1 MTVERRI
8 ARLEAS
14 IDPAGSG
21 LSHLT
26 DDEVSIRLLDTAR
39 AFLACDAAPVEYP
52 ELCAQAALTVAELE
66 ASIVAMAAHQCTPG
80 YDKHIAWVQGDRA
93 DLRPYVLAVFGSEY
107 DGLDRT
113 RIMERRAALR
123 ARPDVQALIAQGIA
137 AAGVVAN
144 SPEPSPP
151 A

>member
-8 ARLEAS
+8 ARLESS
-14 IDPAGSG
+14 IDPSGSG

-39 AFLACDAAPVEYP
+39 AFLACDDAPVEYP
-52 ELCAQAALTVAELE
+52 ELCAQAAATVAELE
-66 ASIVAMAAHQCTPG
+66 AGIVATAAHQCTPG

-93 DLRPYVLAVFGSEY
+93 DLRPYVPAVFGSEY

-123 ARPDVQALIAQGIA
+123 ARPDVQALIEQGKASA
-137 AAGVVAN
+137 ADITN
-144 SPEPSPP
+144 LPELCPP
-151 A
+151 V